1 MEYSQIEMI
10 QQTRKWVQLVVVGQ
24 NFCPFAAQEVKDD
37 TILYKVAEPGT
48 RKASV
53 KSLLLECIH
62 LDAHPEIE
70 TTLLLFPYRFEL
82 FDDYLQLVD
91 DAEQMIF
98 DEGYEGIYQ
107 LASFHP
113 FYLFEGSDEN
123 DAANYTNRSIY
134 PMIHLLREESMDAVL
149 EKHNNPEGIPE
160 RNVIFA
166 REKGLAYM
174 KLLREQCMVI

>member
-24 NFCPFAAQEVKDD
+24 NFCPFAAKEVKDD

-62 LDAHPEIE
+62 LDEHPEIE
-70 TTLLLFPYRFEL
+70 TTLLLYPIRFEL
-82 FDDYLQLVD
+82 FEDYLLLVE

-98 DEGYEGIYQ
+98 DEGYEGTYQ

-113 FYLFEGSDEN
+113 MYLFEGSDET

-134 PMIHLLREESMDAVL
+134 PMIHLLRESSLETVI
-149 EKHNNPEGIPE
+149 EKHNNPEGIPAK
-160 RNVIFA
+160 NVKFA
-166 REKGLAYM
+166 RDKGLNYM
-174 KLLREQCMVI
+174 KLLREQCMLI

>member
-24 NFCPFAAQEVKDD
+24 NFCPFAAKEVKDD
-37 TILYKVAEPGT
+37 TILYKVAEAGT

-70 TTLLLFPYRFEL
+70 TTLLIFPNRFEL
-82 FDDYLQLVD
+82 FEDYLQLVE

-98 DEGYEGIYQ
+98 DEGYEGTYQ

-113 FYLFEGSDEN
+113 LYLFEGSDET
-123 DAANYTNRSIY
+123 DAANYTNRSTY
-134 PMIHLLREESMDAVL
+134 PMIHLLRELSL
-149 EKHNNPEGIPE
+149 EKAINQHANTESIPD
-160 RNVIFA
+160 RNIAHA
-166 REKGLAYM
+166 RKKGLDFM
-174 KLLREQCMVI
+174 IQQRDSCFLI